1 MSELALSPSLAE
13 TGRLAALRR
22 AAMRTGGALVLGLA
36 ALAFAAAA
44 LVIVGAAA
52 LALAG
57 ARVWFR

>member
-1 MSELALSPSLAE
+1 MSDLALSPTLAE
-13 TGRLAALRR
+13 PGRLAAVRR
-22 AAMRTGGALVLGLA
+22 AAFRTGGALAVGLA